1 MTQVISSDALARA
14 PKVVKRVTGR
24 KVWTMTDLQG
34 RKPNRFLILLDMDDI
49 IADCIGG
56 IIAGA
61 KAKHGLD
68 LSISDFV
75 THDTNLIPKVAN
87 AGIDIYNSVIMEDGF
102 FANLNP
108 LPGAQKYVE
117 LIASRHDVV
126 ICSSPTKN
134 PSCIPEKNAWLDKH
148 FPYLINRIYT
158 KRKDCC
164 VGDIFI
170 EDRPSNLESNNST
183 YKIAIQYPFNLNT
196 VVDLNAESGSDTLRA
211 WSIINM
217 WISSMSGVSVI
228 N

>member
-1 MTQVISSDALARA
+1 MTQVISTDALART
-14 PKVVKRVTGR
+14 PRTIKRVIGR
-24 KVWTMTDLQG
+24 KVWTMTDVQG
-34 RKPNRFLILLDMDDI
+34 RKPARFTILLDMDDI

-61 KAKHGLD
+61 KAKHNLD
-68 LSISDFV
+68 LTIDDFV
-75 THDTNLIPKVAN
+75 SHDTNLIPKVAN
-87 AGIDIYNSVIMEDGF
+87 AGINMYDSIIMEDGF
-102 FANLNP
+102 FANLEP

-126 ICSSPTKN
+126 VCSSPTKN
-134 PSCIPEKNAWLDKH
+134 PTCIQEKNAWLDKH

-170 EDRPSNLESNNST
+170 DDRPSNLEANNST
-183 YKIAIQYPFNLNT
+183 YKLTIHYPFNSNT
-196 VVDLNAESGSDTLRA
+196 IVDLNAENGSDTLKA
-211 WSIINM
+211 WSLINL
-217 WISSMSGVSVI
+217 WISTMSGTNVL